1 MKIDKRKYD
10 YKSGNMLIRPTDEEN
25 IWECDWDIFL
35 ITDEMTRIGKLS
47 FAGKKERG
55 TIPISIELI
64 PLYRGRGNG
73 SNALKMAREWAFI
86 HRDIYEVEAFVDRDN
101 EACISALIKANFI
114 YRSNP
119 SIEKGDL
126 ERYSVVKPKS
136 TWLGLYIIIGVV
148 AGVILG
154 LVIDIPWAGM
164 AGGLGA
170 AIALGSF
177 MDSKEKKHRLE
188 VTGGLT
194 KKQ

>member
-1 MKIDKRKYD
+1 MKIDKKKYD

-35 ITDEMTRIGKLS
+35 LTDEMTRIGKLS

-55 TIPISIELI
+55 TVPISIELI

-73 SNALKMAREWAFI
+73 TSALRMAREWAFL
-86 HRDIYEVEAFVDRDN
+86 HKNIYEVEAYVDRDN
-101 EACISALIKANFI
+101 EDCIGALIRANFI
-114 YRSNP
+114 YRSDP
-119 SIEKGDL
+119 TIEKTDL

-136 TWLGLYIIIGVV
+136 TWLGLYIIIGVT

-164 AGGLGA
+164 VGGLGLA
-170 AIALGSF
+170 VAIGSY
-177 MDSKEKKHRLE
+177 MDAKEKRQRLK
-188 VTGGLT
+188 VTGRLGE
-194 KKQ
+194 Q

>member
-1 MKIDKRKYD
+1 MKIDKKKYD

-35 ITDEMTRIGKLS
+35 LTDEMTRIGKLS

-55 TIPISIELI
+55 TVPISIELI

-73 SNALKMAREWAFI
+73 TSALRMAREWAFL
-86 HRDIYEVEAFVDRDN
+86 HKNIYEIEAYVDRDN
-101 EACISALIKANFI
+101 EDCIGALISANFI
-114 YRSNP
+114 YRSDP
-119 SIEKGDL
+119 TIEKTDL

-136 TWLGLYIIIGVV
+136 TWLGLYIIIGVA

-164 AGGLGA
+164 AGGLGL
-170 AIALGSF
+170 AIAIGSY
-177 MDSKEKKHRLE
+177 MDAKEKRQRLK
-188 VTGGLT
+188 VTGRLGE
-194 KKQ
+194 

>member
-1 MKIDKRKYD
+1 MKIDKKKYD

-35 ITDEMTRIGKLS
+35 LTDEMTRIGKLS

-55 TIPISIELI
+55 TVPISIELI

-73 SNALKMAREWAFI
+73 TSALRMAREWAFL
-86 HRDIYEVEAFVDRDN
+86 HKNIYEVEAFVDRDN
-101 EACISALIKANFI
+101 EDCIGALMRANFI
-114 YRSNP
+114 YRSDP
-119 SIEKGDL
+119 TIEKNDL

-136 TWLGLYIIIGVV
+136 TWLGLYIIIGVA

-164 AGGLGA
+164 VGGLGL
-170 AIALGSF
+170 AIAIGSY
-177 MDSKEKKHRLE
+177 MDAKEKRQRLK
-188 VTGGLT
+188 VTGRLGE
-194 KKQ
+194 Q